1 MINVLNHKGIIY
13 VIDLMFHEERKGYH
27 IFFDSKVLCVM
38 RYVSFSVKWIIDLI
52 TILPTLQKQ
61 YIQGLSD
68 IFGMN
73 ISSPSF
79 SHLLILPIKKE
90 NNFVMVT
97 IIYVL
102 TLTPYIPIF

>member
-1 MINVLNHKGIIY
+1 MKSL
-13 VIDLMFHEERKGYH
+13 
-27 IFFDSKVLCVM
+27 
-38 RYVSFSVKWIIDLI
+38 SVKWVIDVI
-52 TILPTLQKQ
+52 TILHTLQKQ

-79 SHLLILPIKKE
+79 SHLLILPVKKE

-97 IIYVL
+97 VIYVMIL
-102 TLTPYIPIF
+102 TSYKYTYLLIDCIPEVSDSNIY

>member
-1 MINVLNHKGIIY
+1 
-13 VIDLMFHEERKGYH
+13 
-27 IFFDSKVLCVM
+27 M
-38 RYVSFSVKWIIDLI
+38 RSVSFSVKWIIDLI

-102 TLTPYIPIF
+102 TLTPYIPIFE

>member
-1 MINVLNHKGIIY
+1 
-13 VIDLMFHEERKGYH
+13 
-27 IFFDSKVLCVM
+27 M
-38 RYVSFSVKWIIDLI
+38 RYVSFSVKWPWIIDLI